1 MKTRAFG
8 DVQGKKGVRALTQSS
23 TSLPQVVTPP
33 TEVSTIASSLTKPF
47 IVTGIEVA
55 YLPITPL
62 RLPVEEGEEAVQ
74 TEDAAGEVISEDLAD
89 KVFGLVDGLEDT
101 GDVVKVW
108 TNVAGVQ

>member
-1 MKTRAFG
+1 MFEVGKVFG
-8 DVQGKKGVRALTQSS
+8 PDAVINFVL
-23 TSLPQVVTPP
+23 QVVTPP
-33 TEVSTIASSLTKPF
+33 TEVSTIASAMTQPF
-47 IVTGIEVA
+47 SVTGLEVA

-62 RLPVEEGEEAVQ
+62 RLPAEEGEAAAQ

-89 KVFGLVDGLEDT
+89 KVFSLVEGLEDT

>member
-1 MKTRAFG
+1 M
-8 DVQGKKGVRALTQSS
+8 
-23 TSLPQVVTPP
+23 
-33 TEVSTIASSLTKPF
+33 
-47 IVTGIEVA
+47 
-55 YLPITPL
+55 
-62 RLPVEEGEEAVQ
+62 EEGEEAVQ

>member
-1 MKTRAFG
+1 MFKERKVSGPDAMIEF
-8 DVQGKKGVRALTQSS
+8 V
-23 TSLPQVVTPP
+23 PQVVTPP
-33 TEVSTIASSLTKPF
+33 TEVSIIASAMAKPF
-47 IVTGIEVA
+47 IVTGLEVA

-62 RLPVEEGEEAVQ
+62 RLPAEEGEAAVQ

-89 KVFGLVDGLEDT
+89 KVFGLVEGLEDT